1 MKIAIII
8 RNVPVPL
15 YSGLN
20 VIIQNIVKNI
30 SRNHQLQ
37 IFVLDENDFSKI
49 NDVHFNKRSIE
60 IFHYNNNVNNYKQH
74 TTFKINK
81 ILRFYRIEEKK
92 IIWLTREIAKYKPDS
107 ILGFGYDL
115 LGYFGLLN
123 APIPKILNIID
134 DETLFLWRDIK
145 KGNIGINKLK
155 HLIASI
161 SYARKY
167 IKKCN
172 AIITV
177 SSEDTDHIK
186 SLSNFQKVYT
196 IPNGVDTDFYYPDNA
211 VEKVNG
217 QIIFA
222 GSMNWPPNQQAVQW
236 FLKNCWHIILESRP
250 DAALIIIGKW
260 LKDDLKLKFD
270 KYKNVTALGFVED
283 LRNFVRASQVSIAPM
298 ISGSGIKNKILEAW
312 ALGNPVVATSLGAR
326 GLIYVDE
333 KNILLAD
340 TPSLFANQVLKLL
353 NNADLREMMGEKGR
367 RNAIENYSWQ
377 IATNRLIQIMEEISS
392 LTYRYAHTL

>member
-37 IFVLDENDFSKI
+37 IFVLDENDFSKL
-49 NDVHFNKRSIE
+49 NDFYFNKRSSE
-60 IFHYNNNVNNYKQH
+60 IFLYNNNVHNYKQH

-92 IIWLTREIAKYKPDS
+92 IIWLTREIEKYIPDS
-107 ILGFGYDL
+107 ILGVGYDL
-115 LGYFGLLN
+115 LGYFGLLDVS
-123 APIPKILNIID
+123 ISKILNIID

-145 KGNIGINKLK
+145 KGNISVNKLK

-161 SYARKY
+161 ITARKY

-177 SSEDTDHIK
+177 SSEDTNHIK
-186 SLSNFQKVYT
+186 KITHFQKVYT
-196 IPNGVDTDFYYPDNA
+196 IPNGVDTDFYFSDTTI
-211 VEKVNG
+211 EKVNG
-217 QIIFA
+217 QIIFT
-222 GSMNWPPNQQAVQW
+222 GSMNWPPNQQAVLW

-250 DAALIIIGKW
+250 NAALIIIGKW
-260 LKDDLKLKFD
+260 LKDDLKLQFE

-283 LRNFVRASQVSIAPM
+283 LRNFVRASQVSVAPM

-312 ALGNPVVATSLGAR
+312 ALGNPVVATNLGSR
-326 GLIYVDE
+326 GLICKNE

-367 RNAIENYSWQ
+367 RNVIENYSWQ
-377 IATNRLIQIMEEISS
+377 IATNRLIQIMEKV
-392 LTYRYAHTL
+392 